1 VSESSAFEFAMATGK
16 LNRHKFPGIEQM
28 PAELIQAGSRTIH
41 CEIHKII
48 NSIWNK
54 D

>member
-1 VSESSAFEFAMATGK
+1 VSESSAFEFEVATGK
-16 LNRHKFPGIEQM
+16 LKRHKFQGIYQM
-28 PAELIQAGSRTIH
+28 PAESIKAGGGTIRF
-41 CEIHKII
+41 EMHKII